1 VVFAGLEDDGDEA
14 GISKSVNGSPTPNL
28 AAADQ
33 PRAKVLTVE
42 SRELPDDTQ
51 TWLHPRPASGRTAIG
66 QHVRFFSAL
75 AQGLAD

>member
-42 SRELPDDTQ
+42 SRELPDDTV
-51 TWLHPRPASGRTAIG
+51 LAASAGPTTPHKR
-66 QHVRFFSAL
+66 VK
-75 AQGLAD
+75 